1 MTNKKVKIGILAAIF
16 IVILAT
22 MATSCKLT
30 ESQTRIYQAKIAAPV
45 EYPAWLK
52 RHTPIFGHRNASLK
66 RANDFLTQS
75 KDEAKKRSKTKALK
89 SKIEAINAR
98 AKELDN
104 RY

>member
-1 MTNKKVKIGILAAIF
+1 MTNKKVKNRILAAIF
-16 IVILAT
+16 IVIWAT
-22 MATSCKLT
+22 MAISCKLT
-30 ESQTRIYQAKIAAPV
+30 ESPSRIYQAKIAAPV

-75 KDEAKKRSKTKALK
+75 KDAAKKRSKNRSLK

-104 RY
+104 K